1 MNLPWRYLAV
11 AGGLMLVAVLGA
23 GCEEDLIE
31 SFPEMT
37 PPAEGTGGIRGHMHG
52 GPTKAA
58 LCSEEWNIG
67 GELLPAVDCP
77 ASEQTAD
84 VDASENDLFFFDE
97 LEPGDYWLLAR
108 GEAFPEWYLIGE
120 HGHKVTVKEG
130 EWSDV
135 VTFDVEGS

>member
-23 GCEEDLIE
+23 GCEEELIE

-84 VDASENDLFFFDE
+84 VDASENELFFFDE
-97 LEPGDYWLLAR
+97 LEPGDYWLVGR

-120 HGHKVTVKEG
+120 HGHKVTVKDG

-135 VTFDVEGS
+135 VSFEVQGS